1 MANAKNFQ
9 RKIALLTIAIDLIYT
24 LDFLSNDEKARLTSK
39 TPKLEKDAK
48 PTIARIA
55 FHCAKLLERR
65 VQTEILSYAE
75 KFTGEGKTH
84 DQFCDEI
91 VQSLYVSDLFECVPL
106 SIFSRNLNS
115 SKCWAPSIDQE
126 GMTGKSDPH
135 PPLWI
140 FRRKPIFLVYRV
152 YYRGMHIDPKV
163 FEAKLPRKVNVPNKR
178 PVDLVAFVYGT
189 WYALNDPEKKDSM
202 EDNVEDPMLLEPD
215 VVYTEDKPHEDE
227 IKSTE
232 NEDDMMITK
241 YNNNLDFDDINGKRC
256 DVMNLDA
263 EENTTGAEM
272 DPVLRESRL
281 VYRKQRVQQ
290 LSELKLRLALL
301 SEIETS
307 NRFTEAKL
315 SIERNKIFNAL
326 SRLDLENPIKNRRQL
341 IEEAKLYFELLK
353 DLKRSNVHPQKC
365 DELMTTMYLK
375 LPPLLTVIENTESI
389 DLMARRKEAARL
401 AKREAKKI
409 KAAAKMEQENEKAK
423 KKAARSAKRKERKEK
438 AVARVEQENIRA
450 AQETET
456 NGEEPGK
463 SGWEVVDAID
473 EVNPSVAGFDMTT

>member
-1 MANAKNFQ
+1 
-9 RKIALLTIAIDLIYT
+9 
-24 LDFLSNDEKARLTSK
+24 
-39 TPKLEKDAK
+39 
-48 PTIARIA
+48 
-55 FHCAKLLERR
+55 
-65 VQTEILSYAE
+65 
-75 KFTGEGKTH
+75 
-84 DQFCDEI
+84 
-91 VQSLYVSDLFECVPL
+91 
-106 SIFSRNLNS
+106 
-115 SKCWAPSIDQE
+115 
-126 GMTGKSDPH
+126 MTGKSDPH

-140 FRRKPIFLVYRV
+140 FRHRPIFLVYRV
-152 YYRGMHIDPKV
+152 YYRGMDIDPNV
-163 FEAKLPRKVNVPNKR
+163 FEAKLPRKVNVPSKR

-241 YNNNLDFDDINGKRC
+241 DNNNLDFDGINGKRC
-256 DVMNLDA
+256 DVMNPDA
-263 EENTTGAEM
+263 EENTTGAVM

-301 SEIETS
+301 SEIELS

-375 LPPLLTVIENTESI
+375 LPPLSAVIENTESI

-409 KAAAKMEQENEKAK
+409 NAAAKMEQENEKAK
-423 KKAARSAKRKERKEK
+423 KKVARSAKRKERKEK

-456 NGEEPGK
+456 NDEEPGK
-463 SGWEVVDAID
+463 SGWEVVGAME